1 MKLVIVESPTKAKT
15 ISRYLGKGFKVE
27 SSFGHVRDLPKSKI
41 GVDTE
46 KNFEPQ
52 YVIPAKAK
60 KRVSELKKLA
70 AKADEI
76 YLATDEDR
84 EGEAIA
90 WHLEQILKP
99 KVPVKRIAFH
109 EITKE
114 ALDNAMEHPREIAGH
129 QVDAQQARR
138 ILDRLVGYELSPFL
152 WRKVYRGLSAGRV
165 QSVVVRL
172 IVEREREI
180 QAFKPEE
187 YWTIEG
193 IFTKEGVEFQAMLH
207 AVDGKK
213 LEKLGIKNE
222 KDAKKIVDDLNGATF
237 SISKIEQ
244 KERQRKPNPPFITST
259 LQQEANTKLGFSAKQ
274 TMMLAQ
280 QLYEG
285 ITIDGQSTGLITY
298 MRTDSVN
305 LADKFMNESESFIK
319 ETYGNE
325 YSDRKVFTKKAKGA
339 QEAHEA
345 IRPTDVNLVPEQIKA
360 HLEPRQFK
368 LYDLI
373 WSRAVASQMSSAV
386 IKATAV
392 DITSGNYT
400 MRATGSQIAFDGWLK
415 IYTDKT
421 KENILPEL
429 KEGETLDCKE
439 IKPNQ
444 HFTEPPARYTEAAIV
459 KALEERGI
467 GRPSTYA
474 PTIATVQDRGYV
486 KKEDRKL
493 VPEEVGFVVNDLLV
507 EHFPQIVDYDFTAGM
522 EETLDKIAEGEKEWQ
537 PVIKEFYE
545 PFKKNLM
552 EKDKEIS
559 KKDIAEEETDEVCP
573 KCGKPMVIKMGRYGK
588 FLACTG
594 YPDCKTT
601 KPLDENGEPAPEEKS
616 DVKCDKCGADMV
628 QKHGR
633 FGPFLGCSNYPDCK
647 NIVNIEKTTG
657 VKCPKCGKGDIIEKK
672 SRRGKT
678 FYACNKYPDYENAYW
693 SKPTGEKCPDCDSLL
708 VYGAKNTVRCSN
720 KECKFQKEGEQSE
733 E

>member
-27 SSFGHVRDLPKSKI
+27 SSFGHVRDLPKSKL

-52 YVIPAKAK
+52 YVIPTKAK

-114 ALDNAMEHPREIAGH
+114 ALDNAMKNPREIAGH

-180 QAFKPEE
+180 QAFNPEE

-193 IFTKEGVEFQAMLH
+193 IFTKEGVEFEAMLH
-207 AVDGKK
+207 SVDGKK

-222 KDAKKIVDDLNGATF
+222 ADAKKIVNDLDGAAF
-237 SISKIEQ
+237 AISKIEQ

-274 TMMLAQ
+274 TMMIAQ

-285 ITIDGQSTGLITY
+285 ISIDGQSTGLITY

-305 LADKFMNESESFIK
+305 LADKFMGESESFIN
-319 ETYGNE
+319 EAYGSE
-325 YSDRKVFTKKAKGA
+325 YSERKVFTKKSKGA

-368 LYDLI
+368 LYNLI
-373 WSRAVASQMSSAV
+373 WSRAVASQMSPAV
-386 IKATAV
+386 IKATSV
-392 DITSGNYT
+392 DIASGNYV

-421 KENILPEL
+421 KENILPAL
-429 KEGETLDCKE
+429 TEGENLDCKE

-559 KKDIAEEETDEVCP
+559 KKDIAEEETDEICP

-678 FYACNKYPDYENAYW
+678 FYACNKYPDCENAYW
-693 SKPTGEKCPDCDSLL
+693 SKPTGEQCPDCSSLL
-708 VYGAKNTVRCSN
+708 VYAAKNTVRCSN
-720 KECKFQKEGEQSE
+720 KECKFQKEGEQSDE
-733 E
+733 